1 MMFSEPRCA
10 DGILTTPR
18 NAAFAMNSSNAPQP
32 PESYPSASNASSR
45 APADADSVF
54 PAWRKYIHLY
64 MPLIANIFIYI
75 FTPVIAEALGFDSGV
90 QTMAFVASTTIPTYL
105 IGSMFYPTNRPD
117 PTLDESIRFTRR
129 NDLYRAGVIATYGR
143 LYGTPFNIVFYIADV
158 ICSFGADN
166 FIGERPVGTKQ
177 RRSEFLVALLWVVG
191 SQVFQVV
198 IPIDTPV
205 VGILIGMADRT
216 LWRTAYV
223 ALVDDVVGVLS
234 RPNVRTLKGK
244 VTLILVQTFVNL
256 SIAYLVFSWVRRLLE
271 AKQAAEMNDVWALT
285 GTSPARPQFRV

>member
-1 MMFSEPRCA
+1 
-10 DGILTTPR
+10 
-18 NAAFAMNSSNAPQP
+18 MNSSDAPP
-32 PESYPSASNASSR
+32 PAESHPSASDASSR
-45 APADADSVF
+45 APADADADSVF
-54 PAWRKYIHLY
+54 PAWREYIHLY

-75 FTPVIAEALGFDSGV
+75 FTPFIAEALGFDSSV

-105 IGSMFYPTNRPD
+105 IGSLFYPTNRPD
-117 PTLDESIRFTRR
+117 PTPDESIRFTRK

-143 LYGTPFNIVFYIADV
+143 LYGTPFNTVFCIADV
-158 ICSFGADN
+158 ICSFGADT

-198 IPIDTPV
+198 IPVDTPV

-223 ALVDDVVGVLS
+223 ALVDDVVGLLS

-244 VTLILVQTFVNL
+244 VTLLLVQTFVNL
-256 SIAYLVFSWVRRLLE
+256 SIAYLVFSWLRRLLE
-271 AKQAAEMNDVWALT
+271 AKQAAEMNDLFALT